1 MTGARGRHTLP
12 SIQSRCYMSPM
23 TQIHLSEVETISRHS
38 KRPRFAL
45 CTWLALL
52 DMAEG
57 KDTWEGPRGELTR
70 EVEALLPPGRYEE
83 RTAARKVRLGEVR
96 KEIVANHKR
105 VEEEAEDM
113 SDAESREV
121 FERVNHGIVAL
132 AEKQLVGDPIGT
144 NVSRVLSEL
153 KSAGLVHIEYVDGA
167 GEYHAKAARG
177 RSLSIQIYRKP

>member
-1 MTGARGRHTLP
+1 MTGARGRHALP
-12 SIQSRCYMSPM
+12 GIQSRCYMSPM
-23 TQIHLSEVETISRHS
+23 TQINLSEVETISRHS

-57 KDTWEGPRGELTR
+57 KDTWEGPRAELTR

-83 RTAARKVRLGEVR
+83 RSAARKVRLAVVR
-96 KEIVANHKR
+96 KEIASDHKSIA
-105 VEEEAEDM
+105 EAAEDI
-113 SDAESREV
+113 SDAESRKV
-121 FERVNHGIVAL
+121 FERVNHGVVAL
-132 AEKQLVGDPIGT
+132 AEKELVGNPIGT

-153 KSAGLVHIEYVDGA
+153 KKAGLVHIEYVDGA

>member
-1 MTGARGRHTLP
+1 
-12 SIQSRCYMSPM
+12 MSFM
-23 TQIHLSEVETISRHS
+23 TQINLSEVETISRHS

-57 KDTWEGPRGELTR
+57 KDTWEGPRAELTR

-83 RTAARKVRLGEVR
+83 RTAARKVRLAEVR
-96 KEIVANHKR
+96 KEIAADHKR
-105 VEEEAEDM
+105 IAEAAEDI
-113 SDAESREV
+113 SHAESREV
-121 FERVNHGIVAL
+121 FERVNHGVVAL
-132 AEKQLVGDPIGT
+132 AEKELVGDPIGT
-144 NVSRVLSEL
+144 NVSRVLTEL

-177 RSLSIQIYRKP
+177 RSLSIRIHRKP

>member
-1 MTGARGRHTLP
+1 MTGTRGRHALP
-12 SIQSRCYMSPM
+12 GIQSRCYMSPM
-23 TQIHLSEVETISRHS
+23 TQINLSEVETISRHS

-57 KDTWEGPRGELTR
+57 KDTWEGPRAELTR

-83 RTAARKVRLGEVR
+83 RSAARKVRLAVVR
-96 KEIVANHKR
+96 KEIAADHKSIA
-105 VEEEAEDM
+105 EAAEDI
-113 SDAESREV
+113 SDAESRKV
-121 FERVNHGIVAL
+121 FERVNHGVVAL
-132 AEKQLVGDPIGT
+132 AEKELVGDPIGT

-153 KSAGLVHIEYVDGA
+153 KKAGLVHIEYVDGA